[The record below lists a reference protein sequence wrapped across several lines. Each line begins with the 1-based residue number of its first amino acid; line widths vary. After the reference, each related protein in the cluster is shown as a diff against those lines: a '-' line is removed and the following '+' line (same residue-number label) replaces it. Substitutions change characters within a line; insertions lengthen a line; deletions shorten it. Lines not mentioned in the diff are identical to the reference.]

1 MIVIN
6 NNKNRKPLGQII
18 RRKLVGLLTYIGMIS
33 LIFALGVYIIA
44 LFDNSMPLR
53 ITLFV
58 NLFVSI
64 IAVSRE
70 ILSKWSKE
78 SLKMLVF
85 IVLNLILFNPFLPIY
100 WGPVGSLMV
109 LICLFYSLSIYFK
122 LLGVDE
128 NAN

>member
-6 NNKNRKPLGQII
+6 NKKIREPLGKVV
-18 RRKLVGLLTYIGMIS
+18 RKKISTLLTFVGMIS
-33 LIFALGVYIIA
+33 LVLAFIVYIFA

-53 ITLFV
+53 NTFYV

-64 IAVSRE
+64 VAVSRE
-70 ILSKWSKE
+70 ILSKWSKD

-100 WGPVGSLMV
+100 WGSVGSLMV
-109 LICLFYSLSIYFK
+109 LVCLFYSLSIYFK

-128 NAN
+128 NVN